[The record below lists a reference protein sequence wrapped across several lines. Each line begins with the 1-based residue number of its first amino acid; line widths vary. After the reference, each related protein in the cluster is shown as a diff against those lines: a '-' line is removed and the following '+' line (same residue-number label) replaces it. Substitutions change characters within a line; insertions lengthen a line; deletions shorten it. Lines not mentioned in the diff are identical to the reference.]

1 MRSYPY
7 TTVENIIKVVT
18 PSWDKG
24 TSPITSRSMTL
35 IHLLW
40 WSLAVKRSFKIV
52 CYSSVHLNP
61 ARSGFSKRFP
71 NFLFLL
77 LLTICENQTYPRL
90 KIIEHQNNA
99 GQYNT
104 NIFFVSVLEMTV
116 ITSFLHG
123 LVTQFLTTRK
133 KNFKILSPTGKLVL
147 FWQMTIFVILIKVEF
162 LSPQVRPVTR
172 IGRWAQYRLFIPAS
186 ISGTESLNRS
196 HKILRF

>member
-1 MRSYPY
+1 M
-7 TTVENIIKVVT
+7 
-18 PSWDKG
+18 
-24 TSPITSRSMTL
+24 
-35 IHLLW
+35 
-40 WSLAVKRSFKIV
+40 
-52 CYSSVHLNP
+52 HLNLT
-61 ARSGFSKRFP
+61 RSGFSKRFP
-71 NFLFLL
+71 NSLFLL
-77 LLTICENQTYPRL
+77 LLTICENQTYSRL

-104 NIFFVSVLEMTV
+104 NIFFVSFLEMTV

-133 KNFKILSPTGKLVL
+133 KNFKNGHDLLSPTGKLVL

-172 IGRWAQYRLFIPAS
+172 IGRWAPYRLFIPAS
-186 ISGTESLNRS
+186 ITGTQSLNRS

>member
-1 MRSYPY
+1 M
-7 TTVENIIKVVT
+7 
-18 PSWDKG
+18 
-24 TSPITSRSMTL
+24 
-35 IHLLW
+35 
-40 WSLAVKRSFKIV
+40 
-52 CYSSVHLNP
+52 HLNP

-71 NFLFLL
+71 NSSFLL
-77 LLTICENQTYPRL
+77 LLTICENQTYSRL
-90 KIIEHQNNA
+90 KVIEHQNNG

-104 NIFFVSVLEMTV
+104 NLFFVSFLDMTV

-133 KNFKILSPTGKLVL
+133 KNFKNGHDLLSPTGKLVL

-172 IGRWAQYRLFIPAS
+172 IGRWAPYRLFIPAS
-186 ISGTESLNRS
+186 ISGTESLNGS